1 MEVTQ
6 EYSDGY
12 IGTAGL
18 TSLSVFDTGAGP
30 EIYLRFQ
37 LEGTTTSSSV
47 EGTTNINLSGTQGF
61 ITLATTEWGY
71 ASRPDYCNVTY
82 QLMDLAPRNLANQ
95 TPLMQ
100 SPKDVSFVLGANA
113 RDRQVGINAS
123 VDPDVTKDLIGY
135 ALQGIFTAHEKA
147 AGWVVGKI

>member
-1 MEVTQ
+1 MLPIEVTK
-6 EYSDGY
+6 ERNDGY

-37 LEGTTTSSSV
+37 LVGTTSV
-47 EGTTNINLSGTQGF
+47 DGQTIDLSGTRGF
-61 ITLATTEWGY
+61 ITIGTTEWGTF
-71 ASRPDYCNVTY
+71 SRPDYCNVTY
-82 QLMDLAPRNLANQ
+82 QLMDLSPRNLGNS
-95 TPLMQ
+95 TPLLQ

-113 RDRQVGINAS
+113 KDRQVGINAS
-123 VDPDVTKDLIGY
+123 VDSNVVKDLIGY
-135 ALQGIFTAHEKA
+135 ALKGIFTAHEKA